1 MSELLA
7 NLDEQTILLLGG
19 GVGAVFIMLLLGLV
33 TVAITRPRARLRS
46 RMVGLGLSPRG
57 QGQSARGSGSGSGS
71 RQRRVQERLKEIEAK
86 GGKKRSRGHELRI
99 QIMQAGLD
107 VAPRTFLL
115 ISVAVGLVSAVVY
128 LLAGYPELGA
138 IPVAIFGG
146 IMLPRKFLRF
156 KANRRQKLFIK
167 HFANAI
173 DVLVRGIRSGLPVGE
188 CLSIIGRESPEPIGE
203 EFRLMVEGQKLGMTL
218 EELFRRGLE
227 RVPVSEYKF
236 FAIVLQI
243 QQQTGGNLAETL
255 ANLSR
260 VLRERKKLRDKV
272 KAMSAEAKASAMIIG
287 ALPIFVMIAV
297 SVMTP
302 GYLAPL
308 FETDQGNNMLMGA
321 AFWMLMGV
329 GLMAKMINFEI

>member
-1 MSELLA
+1 M
-7 NLDEQTILLLGG
+7 LLLGG

-33 TVAITRPRARLRS
+33 TAAITRPRARLRN
-46 RMVGLGLSPRG
+46 RMIGLGLSPRG
-57 QGQSARGSGSGSGS
+57 QGQSGRAASGSGS

-86 GGKKRSRGHELRI
+86 GKQRGRGHELRV

-115 ISVAVGLVSAVVY
+115 ISVAVGLIGAVGY
-128 LLAGYPELGA
+128 LLAGYPQLGA
-138 IPVAIFGG
+138 IPVAIIAG

-156 KANRRQKLFIK
+156 KAKRRQKQFIM

-188 CLSIIGRESPEPIGE
+188 CMAIIGRESPEPIGQ
-203 EFRLMVEGQKLGMTL
+203 EFRLMVEGQKLGMTI

-287 ALPIFVMIAV
+287 ALPIFVMVAV
-297 SVMTP
+297 QVMTP
-302 GYLAPL
+302 DYLDPL
-308 FETDQGNNMLMGA
+308 FNTDQGNNMLMGA

-329 GLMAKMINFEI
+329 GMMAKMINFEI

>member
-7 NLDEQTILLLGG
+7 NMDEQTVLLLGG

-33 TVAITRPRARLRS
+33 TVAILRPRARLRS
-46 RMVGLGLSPRG
+46 RMVGLGLSPGG
-57 QGQSARGSGSGSGS
+57 QGQSGRATGSGS

-86 GGKKRSRGHELRI
+86 GGKKRSRAHELRV
-99 QIMQAGLD
+99 QLMQAGLD
-107 VAPRTFLL
+107 LTPRTFVL
-115 ISVAVGLVSAVVY
+115 ISVAVGLVCAVGY
-128 LLAGYPELGA
+128 LLYGFRGIGA
-138 IPVAIFGG
+138 IPVAIFSG
-146 IMLPRKFLRF
+146 IMLPRQFLRF
-156 KANRRQKLFIK
+156 KAGRRQKLFIK

-188 CLSIIGRESPEPIGE
+188 CLAIIGRESPEPIGE

-227 RVPVSEYKF
+227 RIPVSEYKF

-287 ALPIFVMIAV
+287 SLPIFVMVAV

-302 GYLAPL
+302 DYLDPL
-308 FETDQGNNMLMGA
+308 FDTDQGNNMLMGA

-329 GLMAKMINFEI
+329 GMMAKMINFEI